1 MLSNAPPARKRKA
14 AALTSGAV
22 ASSTEL
28 TSVFKACKAS
38 RDATKTRAVSATVR
52 LLGISSMKAESLLM
66 ADALTAAVCVFER
79 IQNPVQAHAERDLTL
94 LLGQYRQL
102 FVFLGGKPTSVV
114 SEWSGLSKLVV
125 RDDILRQLPLAELFS
140 RLFLHFANH
149 HCNVLLLA
157 AIVQAAA
164 MDVTLTDTSLIRS
177 LKAEGQ
183 RKDKMLLFLVGRAWQ
198 AIGARGDASAVSVES
213 LVKSWFV
220 RKESAMSVAA

>member
-1 MLSNAPPARKRKA
+1 
-14 AALTSGAV
+14 
-22 ASSTEL
+22 
-28 TSVFKACKAS
+28 
-38 RDATKTRAVSATVR
+38 
-52 LLGISSMKAESLLM
+52 M

-125 RDDILRQLPLAELFS
+125 RDDILRQLPLAVPLAELFS
-140 RLFLHFANH
+140 RLFFFANN

-213 LVKSWFV
+213 LVKSWFGW
-220 RKESAMSVAA
+220 SAKNRQ